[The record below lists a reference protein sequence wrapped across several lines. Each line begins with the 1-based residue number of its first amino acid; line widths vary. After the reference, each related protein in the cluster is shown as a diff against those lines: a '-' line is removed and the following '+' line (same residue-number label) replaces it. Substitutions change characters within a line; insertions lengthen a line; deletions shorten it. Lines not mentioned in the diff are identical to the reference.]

1 MNKTFVDSPDI
12 MSAHV
17 ETPASSEAG
26 REDSPI
32 PGAAEEAAEEEVV
45 ETEAADTEDD
55 AGDPDSTPE
64 PDAEQDDAQAAKPK
78 RGIQKRIDELTRER
92 YETQRDRDYWREQAL
107 RGGARAEAPKGAD
120 VQAPDLTQFGKPP
133 TLAEH
138 GYDEAKFNA
147 ALAAYN
153 DNLLKKAV
161 PGMVEQAV
169 QRYRQSD
176 VANRQQAEM
185 AQLAEAFSG
194 REAEAASRYSDY
206 EAVAHNPDL
215 RISPAMATAI
225 QLSDKGPDVAYYLG
239 KNPAEAA
246 RIAGLNPIA
255 QAAAIG
261 RLEAK
266 FLTVVK
272 KKTTSAPEP
281 VRAVGNKGVVAK
293 APEKMSTEEYRAW
306 RAKQK

>member
-1 MNKTFVDSPDI
+1 MSKVFVDSPDI

-17 ETPASSEAG
+17 EAPASAEAG

-32 PGAAEEAAEEEVV
+32 PEVAEEAAEEVV
-45 ETEAADTEDD
+45 ETEATETE
-55 AGDPDSTPE
+55 AEASDPESTPDN
-64 PDAEQDDAQAAKPK
+64 DAEEEPAGGKPQK
-78 RGIQKRIDELTRER
+78 GVQKRIDELTRQR

-107 RGGARAEAPKGAD
+107 RGGARAEAPTGAE
-120 VQAPDLTQFGKPP
+120 VRTPDLSQFGKPP

-161 PGMVEQAV
+161 PGMVEQALAS
-169 QRYRQSD
+169 YRQTD
-176 VANRQQAEM
+176 AANRQQAEV
-185 AQLAEAFSG
+185 AQIAEAFAG
-194 REAEAASRYSDY
+194 RETEAVTRYSDY

-215 RISPAMATAI
+215 RITPAMATAI
-225 QLSDKGPDVAYYLG
+225 QLSDKGPDVAYFLG

-266 FLTVVK
+266 FQTVVK
-272 KKTTSAPEP
+272 KKTTSAPDP
-281 VRAVGNKGVVAK
+281 VRSVGNKGAAVK